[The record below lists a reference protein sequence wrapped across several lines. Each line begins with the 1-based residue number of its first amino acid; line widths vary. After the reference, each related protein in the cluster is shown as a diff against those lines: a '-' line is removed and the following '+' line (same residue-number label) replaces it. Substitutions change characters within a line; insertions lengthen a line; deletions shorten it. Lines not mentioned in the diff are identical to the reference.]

1 MKPSSPNN
9 FLNSP
14 LSSSFKPMNNYRL
27 LNNIFGWITFVIATV
42 VYMLTV
48 EPTVSYWDCGEFIAA
63 AYKLQVGH
71 PPGAPLFMMIAR
83 IFTLMAGDDVTQVAK
98 WVNILS
104 GLCSSF
110 TILFLFW
117 SITAF
122 AKKIVSKSG
131 ELDQGKTIAI
141 VGSGLVGALA
151 YTFTDSFWFSAVEGE
166 VYAMSS
172 FFTAIVFWMILK
184 WESVADEKHSDRWLI
199 LIAYT
204 MGLSIGVHLLNLLA
218 IPALAYVYYFKKY
231 KPTTKGVF
239 IAGGIGVGTLLFIQY
254 GIIPGVVSIASK
266 FELFFVNSMGL
277 PFNSGLI
284 IYAILIVAVLA
295 GGLYYTTKLNP
306 MPIANTLLLAFTVI
320 LIGYSSYALI
330 VIRSSANPPMDENDP
345 SNVFS
350 LLAYLNRE
358 QYGDRP
364 LLYGQ
369 YYNTPMEIDREKRQY
384 KMEDG
389 KPVYYPGEKDGE
401 DSYLIGDDRKE
412 SIPVYVKELCTFFP
426 RMYSSQSHH
435 IQSYKSWANIKGKKV
450 RLKNR
455 PDVDEIVQPT
465 FVENLTFFFK
475 YQIGHMYFRYFMWN
489 FAGRQNNIQGH
500 GGIVEGNW
508 ISGIPFIDNYLL
520 GSQEGLPD
528 DMASNHGRNHFYLLP
543 LILGLIGIYYQFSWD
558 SKDGFVVFL
567 LFFFTGLAIV
577 LYLNQYPN
585 QPRERDY
592 AYAAS
597 FYAFSIWIGLAV
609 LAIYDFL
616 SKKVPASISA
626 AIATGAC
633 LIAAPVVLA
642 SDGWNDH
649 DRSGRYMAHDLAHN
663 YLNSCAPNAI
673 LFTNGDND
681 TFPLWYAQEVEGIRT
696 DVRVVN
702 LSLLGTDWYINQ
714 MKRRAYESAP
724 LPISFTED
732 QIRQGTRD
740 FLPIVE
746 KGLEGYTDLKRIMNF
761 IVSDKPGAKEDIYG
775 DITNYIPTKKFSIPV
790 DSAYIIDNE
799 IVPRKDADKV
809 LSSLNW
815 EIDKRYVIKNDMA
828 VMSILANNNWERPV
842 YFAVTVGNDAYLN
855 LENFFQLEGLAYRV
869 VPVRAKL
876 GAYRGR
882 VNTDV
887 MYDNVMNKFK
897 WGGINN
903 PELYMDPET
912 KRLTTSLR
920 IHMTRL
926 AEALMEENKNDSA
939 IAVLDKL
946 ITEVPNE
953 TVPYNFLMISV
964 AELYYELEQTE
975 KANTV
980 VKILADTYDAHL
992 HYYLKMKPR
1001 FLSMAQTEV
1010 SEAISITQRLL
1021 EATMTYQQDELADEI
1036 EAKFNVV
1043 QDKYLEVI
1051 EE

>member
-1 MKPSSPNN
+1 
-9 FLNSP
+9 
-14 LSSSFKPMNNYRL
+14 MNNYRL
-27 LNNIFGWITFVIATV
+27 LNNTFGWITFAIATV
-42 VYMLTV
+42 VYMLTI

-71 PPGAPLFMMIAR
+71 PPGAPLFMMLAR
-83 IFTLMAGDDVTQVAK
+83 IFTLMAGEDVTQVAK

-122 AKKIVSKSG
+122 AKKIALKTGGLTQS
-131 ELDQGKTIAI
+131 KTIAI
-141 VGSGLVGALA
+141 IGSGLVGGLA

-172 FFTAIVFWMILK
+172 FFTAVVFWMILK
-184 WESVADEKHSDRWLI
+184 WESIADEKHSDRWLI

-231 KPTTKGVF
+231 EANRKGVLL
-239 IAGGIGVGTLLFIQY
+239 AGAAGVGTLLFIQY
-254 GIIPGVVSIASK
+254 GIIPGVVSLASK

-284 IYAILIVAVLA
+284 VYAILLVGLIV
-295 GGLYYTTKLNP
+295 GGLYYTQVIKPL
-306 MPIANTLLLAFTVI
+306 PIANTILLGLTVI

-350 LLAYLNRE
+350 LLSYLNRE

-384 KMEDG
+384 KMKDG
-389 KPVYYPGEKDGE
+389 KPVYYPGQKDGE
-401 DSYLIGDDRKE
+401 DRYLIGDDRKE
-412 SIPVYVKELCTFFP
+412 SIPVYVSELCTFFP
-426 RMYSSQSHH
+426 RMYSSQSNH

-455 PDVDEIVQPT
+455 PDVDEIMQPT
-465 FVENLTFFFK
+465 FLENLAFLFR

-500 GGIVEGNW
+500 GGNTEGNW
-508 ISGIPFIDNYLL
+508 MSGIPFIDNALL
-520 GSQEGLPD
+520 GAQDNLPD
-528 DMASNHGRNHFYLLP
+528 PVANNQGRNHFYLLP
-543 LILGLIGIYYQFSWD
+543 LILGIIGIYFQFNRD

-577 LYLNQYPN
+577 LYLNQYPQ

-609 LAIYDFL
+609 YAIYEVL
-616 SKKVPASISA
+616 NKKIPAQA
-626 AIATGAC
+626 AAGVSTIVC
-633 LIAAPVVLA
+633 LLAAPVILA
-642 SDGWNDH
+642 RDGWDDH
-649 DRSGRYMAHDLAHN
+649 DRSGRYMARDLAYN

-702 LSLLGTDWYINQ
+702 LSLLSTDWYINQ
-714 MKRRAYESAP
+714 MKRKAYDSEP

-740 FLPIVE
+740 YLPIVD
-746 KGLEGYTDLKRIMNF
+746 KGLAGYTNLKHVMAF
-761 IVSDKPGAKEDIYG
+761 AVSDKPGAKEDIYG
-775 DITNYIPTKKFSIPV
+775 DVTNYIPTNRFSIPV
-790 DSAYIIDNE
+790 DSAYIVNNG
-799 IVPRKDADKV
+799 IVPKRDADKV
-809 LSSLNW
+809 LSSLDW
-815 EIDKRYVIKNDMA
+815 EIDKRYLIKNDLA
-828 VMSILANNNWERPV
+828 VLSILANNNWERPV
-842 YFAVTVGNDAYLN
+842 YFAVTVGSDAYMDLDN
-855 LENFFQLEGLAYRV
+855 YFQLEGLAYRV
-869 VPVRAKL
+869 VPVKSEMSS
-876 GAYRGR
+876 YRGR

-887 MYDNVMNKFK
+887 MYDNIMTKFK
-897 WGGINN
+897 WGGIKD
-903 PELYMDPET
+903 PSLYMDPET
-912 KRLTTSLR
+912 TRLTTSLR

-926 AEALMEENKNDSA
+926 AEALMEENKVDSA
-939 IAVLDKL
+939 VAVLDKL
-946 ITEVPNE
+946 MEEVPDE
-953 TVPYNFLMISV
+953 TVPYNFLVISA
-964 AELYYELEQTE
+964 AELYYEAGEDE
-975 KANTV
+975 KANAIV
-980 VKILADTYDAHL
+980 RRLAVIYDSYMN
-992 HYYLKMKPR
+992 HYLNMEPY
-1001 FLSMAQTEV
+1001 FLRMVQTEV
-1010 SEAISITQRLL
+1010 SEAISVIQRTL
-1021 EATMTYQQDELADEI
+1021 ELAMTYHQDELADEI
-1036 EAKFNVV
+1036 EARFNKV
-1043 QDKYLEVI
+1043 QEKYLEVA
-1051 EE
+1051 ED

>member
-1 MKPSSPNN
+1 
-9 FLNSP
+9 
-14 LSSSFKPMNNYRL
+14 MNNYRL
-27 LNNIFGWITFVIATV
+27 LNNAFGWTTFAIATI
-42 VYMLTV
+42 VYMLTI

-98 WVNILS
+98 WVNVLS

-122 AKKIVSKSG
+122 AKKIALKTG
-131 ELDQGKTIAI
+131 EFTQGKIVAI
-141 VGSGLVGALA
+141 IGSGLVGGLA

-172 FFTAIVFWMILK
+172 FFTAVVFWMILK

-231 KPTTKGVF
+231 KPSTKGFF
-239 IAGGIGVGTLLFIQY
+239 IAGGIGVGILLFIQY
-254 GIIPGVVSIASK
+254 GVIPGVVSLASK
-266 FELFFVNSMGL
+266 FELFFVNSMGM
-277 PFNSGLI
+277 PFNSGLVV
-284 IYAILIVAVLA
+284 YAILIVGLIV
-295 GGLYYTTKLNP
+295 GGLYYTTKVKPL
-306 MPIANTLLLAFTVI
+306 PIANTLLLSLTVI

-345 SNVFS
+345 SNVFA

-369 YYNTPMEIDREKRQY
+369 YYNTPMEIDMEKRQY

-389 KPVYYPGEKDGE
+389 KPVYYPGKKDGK
-401 DSYLIGDDRKE
+401 DRYLIGDDRKE

-426 RMYSSQSHH
+426 RMYSSQSNH
-435 IQSYKSWANIKGKKV
+435 IQAYKSWANIKGKKV
-450 RLKNR
+450 KLKNR
-455 PDVDEIVQPT
+455 PDVDEVVQPT
-465 FVENLTFFFK
+465 FFENLTFLFR

-508 ISGIPFIDNYLL
+508 MSGIPFIDNTLL

-528 DMASNHGRNHFYLLP
+528 DMANNQGMNHFYLLP
-543 LILGLIGIYYQFSWD
+543 LILGLIGIYFQFSWD

-577 LYLNQYPN
+577 LYLNQYPY

-609 LAIYDFL
+609 YAIYDFIA
-616 SKKVPASISA
+616 KKAPTPVSA
-626 AIATGAC
+626 AFATAIC
-633 LIAAPVVLA
+633 LVAAPVVLA
-642 SDGWNDH
+642 RDGWNDH
-649 DRSGRYMAHDLAHN
+649 DRSGRYMARDLAHN

-681 TFPLWYAQEVEGIRT
+681 TFPLWYAQEVEGIRR

-702 LSLLGTDWYINQ
+702 LSLLSTDWYIGQ
-714 MKRRAYESAP
+714 MKRKAYESEP

-740 FLPIVE
+740 YLPIVD
-746 KGLEGYTDLKRIMNF
+746 KGLKGYTDLRQIMNF

-775 DITNYIPTKKFSIPV
+775 DVTNYIPTKRFSIPV
-790 DSAYIIDNE
+790 DSAYIVDNG
-799 IVPRKDADKV
+799 IVPKKDADKV
-809 LSSLNW
+809 LNSLDW
-815 EIDKRYVIKNDMA
+815 EVDKRYMIKNDLA
-828 VMSILANNNWERPV
+828 VLSILANNDWKRPV
-842 YFAVTVGNDAYLN
+842 YFAVTVGSDAYLD
-855 LENFFQLEGLAYRV
+855 LENFFQLEGLTYRV
-869 VPVRAKL
+869 VPVKSKL
-876 GAYRGR
+876 GSYKGR
-882 VNTDV
+882 VNTAV

-912 KRLTTSLR
+912 SRLTTSLR
-920 IHMTRL
+920 IHITRL
-926 AEALMEENKNDSA
+926 AEALMEENKTDSA

-946 ITEVPNE
+946 VTEVPNE

-964 AELYYELEQTE
+964 AELYYEMDQEE
-975 KANTV
+975 KANNI
-980 VKILADTYDAHL
+980 VKTLADTYDAHL
-992 HYYLKMKPR
+992 NYYLKMKPK

-1010 SEAISITQRLL
+1010 SEAISIIQRLL
-1021 EATMTYQQDELADEI
+1021 ELTMTYQQDNLADEI
-1036 EAKFNVV
+1036 EKKFNEV
-1043 QDKYLEVI
+1043 QEKYLEVV